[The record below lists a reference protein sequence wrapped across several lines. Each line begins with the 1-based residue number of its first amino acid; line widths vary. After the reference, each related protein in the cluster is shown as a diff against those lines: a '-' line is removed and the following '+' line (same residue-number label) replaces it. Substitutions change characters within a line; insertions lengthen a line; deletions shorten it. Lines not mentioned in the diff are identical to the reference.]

1 MNRFTGLATGMSASD
16 LSATRVLACLLLFCL
31 LFCSVAAAQDAAPAK
46 PSEATQ
52 EELEQK
58 FSEKLSGA
66 TLVGQFTVSDMND
79 GKPLAQDKYQ
89 LGKVYKLPNG
99 LWSFEARIQ
108 YGEHD
113 VKLPLAL
120 PVKWA
125 GDTPVISVTKVAFP
139 GLGTYS
145 ARVLFYDDSYAGT
158 WNGSTHGGEMWGKIV
173 KADAAKAAETPAEEK
188 ANNKAEN
195 ADKAEK

>member
-1 MNRFTGLATGMSASD
+1 
-16 LSATRVLACLLLFCL
+16 
-31 LFCSVAAAQDAAPAK
+31 
-46 PSEATQ
+46 
-52 EELEQK
+52 ELEQK

-158 WNGSTHGGEMWGKIV
+158 WSGKTHGGEMWGKIV
-173 KADAAKAAETPAEEK
+173 PKGQDVPELKSEPLEAKDGEAKGDDKNDAK
-188 ANNKAEN
+188 
-195 ADKAEK
+195 

>member
-1 MNRFTGLATGMSASD
+1 MTRLIGLASGMSAT
-16 LSATRVLACLLLFCL
+16 LVLACLLFIN
-31 LFCSVAAAQDAAPAK
+31 SIAVAQDAPVTKPAE
-46 PSEATQ
+46 PTQ

-66 TLVGQFTVSDMND
+66 TLVGQFTVSDIND

-89 LGKVYKLPNG
+89 LGKVHKLPNG
-99 LWSFEARIQ
+99 LWSLEARIQ

-158 WNGSTHGGEMWGKIV
+158 WSGSTHGGEMWGKIV
-173 KADAAKAAETPAEEK
+173 KGDAAKAAEAPAEK
-188 ANNKAEN
+188 KPT
-195 ADKAEK
+195 DKAEQVEK

>member
-1 MNRFTGLATGMSASD
+1 MNRSIGLVPGMSAT
-16 LSATRVLACLLLFCL
+16 LMLACLLLI
-31 LFCSVAAAQDAAPAK
+31 SSIAVAQDPPPTKPAE
-46 PSEATQ
+46 PTQ

-58 FSEKLSGA
+58 FAEKLSGA
-66 TLVGQFTVSDMND
+66 TLVGQFTVSDIND

-89 LGKVYKLPNG
+89 LGKVHKLPNG
-99 LWSFEARIQ
+99 LWSIEARIQ

-158 WNGSTHGGEMWGKIV
+158 WSGSNHGGEMWGKIV
-173 KADAAKAAETPAEEK
+173 KGDAAEKAAEEKPAETKPAEK
-188 ANNKAEN
+188 

>member
-1 MNRFTGLATGMSASD
+1 MNRPVGLASGMSAT
-16 LSATRVLACLLLFCL
+16 LLLACLLLFCL
-31 LFCSVAAAQDAAPAK
+31 LTCSVAVAQDSPPTKPAE
-46 PSEATQ
+46 PTQ

-58 FSEKLSGA
+58 FSAKLSGA
-66 TLVGQFTVSDMND
+66 TLVGQFTVSDVND

-125 GDTPVISVTKVAFP
+125 GDTPVISVTKVTFP

-158 WNGSTHGGEMWGKIV
+158 WSGSTHGGEMWGKIV
-173 KADAAKAAETPAEEK
+173 REDVEKAAETAAEEK
-188 ANNKAEN
+188 PT
-195 ADKAEK
+195 DKAEKPENAEQVEK

>member
-1 MNRFTGLATGMSASD
+1 MNRLIGFT
-16 LSATRVLACLLLFCL
+16 LACLLVLIS
-31 LFCSVAAAQDAAPAK
+31 SVATAQETAGTP
-46 PSEATQ
+46 TQ
-52 EELEQK
+52 EELEK
-58 FSEKLSGA
+58 KLSEKLSGA
-66 TLVGQFTVSDMND
+66 TLVGQFTVSDVND

-89 LGKVYKLPNG
+89 LGKVHKLPNG
-99 LWSFEARIQ
+99 LWSIEARIV

-120 PVKWA
+120 PIKWA

-158 WNGSTHGGEMWGKIV
+158 WSGSTHGGEMWGKIV
-173 KADAAKAAETPAEEK
+173 KGDAAQPDAKPAETKPA
-188 ANNKAEN
+188 
-195 ADKAEK
+195 ADKPEK

>member
-1 MNRFTGLATGMSASD
+1 MNRPVGLASGM
-16 LSATRVLACLLLFCL
+16 SATRVLACLLLFC
-31 LFCSVAAAQDAAPAK
+31 SIAVAQEAAPAK
-46 PSEATQ
+46 PAEPTQ

-158 WNGSTHGGEMWGKIV
+158 WSGSTHGGEMWGKIV
-173 KADAAKAAETPAEEK
+173 REDAAKAAETPAETKPTDNAEK
-188 ANNKAEN
+188 D
-195 ADKAEK
+195 DKAEQVEK

>member
-1 MNRFTGLATGMSASD
+1 MNRLSGFSLAILLVLVPTVASAQESPPTK
-16 LSATRVLACLLLFCL
+16 LTKS
-31 LFCSVAAAQDAAPAK
+31 SQEAP
-46 PSEATQ
+46 SQ

-58 FSEKLSGA
+58 LSEKLSGA
-66 TLVGQFTVSDMND
+66 TLVGQFTVSDVND

-89 LGKVYKLPNG
+89 LGKVHKLPNG
-99 LWSFEARIQ
+99 LWSIEARIQ

-125 GDTPVISVTKVAFP
+125 GDTPVITVTKVAFP

-158 WNGSTHGGEMWGKIV
+158 WSGSTHGGEMWGKIV
-173 KADAAKAAETPAEEK
+173 KADAAKPADEKPAGEK
-188 ANNKAEN
+188 AT
-195 ADKAEK
+195 DKELDVSLGK